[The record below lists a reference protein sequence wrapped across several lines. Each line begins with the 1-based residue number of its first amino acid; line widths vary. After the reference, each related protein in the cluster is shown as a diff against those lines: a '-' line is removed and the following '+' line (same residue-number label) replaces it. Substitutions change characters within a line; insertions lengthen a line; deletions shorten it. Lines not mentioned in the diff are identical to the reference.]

1 MTNPPPKGQMYLF
14 DSITPPLEDGNYRI
28 TASTDIAYDHG
39 TPDFSRQ
46 YFFDIVGPRF
56 TLPQAMVAGTFPPA
70 NSHGEYQNYLPH
82 IVLSRRTLPWERV
95 IAPAAQMPV
104 PTQNEF
110 GVPPP
115 QGPVPWVALLVFE
128 EGEYTFSRN
137 VPLEQAVPQDV
148 FQRLGHPANITC
160 DALVAPL
167 GLVKSIMPSVEE
179 LQLLAHA
186 RWVNV
191 DDRELN
197 TAGGDGFFSVV
208 VANRLPQ
215 KAGQYRAFLVSL
227 EERTD
232 LVTADP
238 PPVNSGTVSIGG
250 IDETATVAKDRSLL
264 ARTTTAAP
272 AVERIGAI
280 DTSFTLLQ
288 TPTHTFTPPVEVLGN
303 YPIFLVETS
312 MVVLT
317 SWKFTCEGPGP
328 FRSLMQNLDDA
339 MLGTVQ
345 DIGHP
350 ALSDT
355 GHLQMTLKDRLG
367 VDEQVL
373 YRGPLVPWQL
383 TRDNLGPYHSS
394 DQCRRVT
401 PETGSEDISYAAA
414 FEVGRLLA
422 AADPRLAQALM
433 RWRRESYK
441 QSARASTITEFN
453 SRLPLNLPPTLSQ
466 QLHTPIAALAS
477 AAAINRIIESGP
489 IIADAH
495 NLTLVAN
502 EPGLQPAQLAQAWKL
517 SSVSAAETLL
527 NGTDGALGAAVPTQQ
542 QTERPDTSVGA
553 VAADTAGLDRLN
565 AARTQTINNAIVIL
579 EESR

>member
-1 MTNPPPKGQMYLF
+1 
-14 DSITPPLEDGNYRI
+14 
-28 TASTDIAYDHG
+28 
-39 TPDFSRQ
+39 
-46 YFFDIVGPRF
+46 
-56 TLPQAMVAGTFPPA
+56 
-70 NSHGEYQNYLPH
+70 
-82 IVLSRRTLPWERV
+82 
-95 IAPAAQMPV
+95 
-104 PTQNEF
+104 
-110 GVPPP
+110 
-115 QGPVPWVALLVFE
+115 
-128 EGEYTFSRN
+128 
-137 VPLEQAVPQDV
+137 
-148 FQRLGHPANITC
+148 
-160 DALVAPL
+160 
-167 GLVKSIMPSVEE
+167 
-179 LQLLAHA
+179 
-186 RWVNV
+186 
-191 DDRELN
+191 
-197 TAGGDGFFSVV
+197 
-208 VANRLPQ
+208 
-215 KAGQYRAFLVSL
+215 
-227 EERTD
+227 
-232 LVTADP
+232 
-238 PPVNSGTVSIGG
+238 
-250 IDETATVAKDRSLL
+250 
-264 ARTTTAAP
+264 
-272 AVERIGAI
+272 
-280 DTSFTLLQ
+280 
-288 TPTHTFTPPVEVLGN
+288 
-303 YPIFLVETS
+303 VETS

-339 MLGTVQ
+339 MFGTVQ

-355 GHLQMTLKDRLG
+355 GHLQMTLNDRLG
-367 VDEQVL
+367 ATEQVL

-453 SRLPLNLPPTLSQ
+453 SRLPLNLPPTVAQ

-477 AAAINRIIESGP
+477 AAAIDRIIESGP

-502 EPGLQPAQLAQAWKL
+502 EPGLQPALLAQAWKL

-527 NGTDGALGAAVPTQQ
+527 NGTDGALGATVPTQQ
-542 QTERPDTSVGA
+542 QTERPDTSLGA
-553 VAADTAGLDRLN
+553 VAADTTGLDRLN

>member
-1 MTNPPPKGQMYLF
+1 
-14 DSITPPLEDGNYRI
+14 
-28 TASTDIAYDHG
+28 
-39 TPDFSRQ
+39 
-46 YFFDIVGPRF
+46 
-56 TLPQAMVAGTFPPA
+56 
-70 NSHGEYQNYLPH
+70 
-82 IVLSRRTLPWERV
+82 
-95 IAPAAQMPV
+95 
-104 PTQNEF
+104 
-110 GVPPP
+110 
-115 QGPVPWVALLVFE
+115 
-128 EGEYTFSRN
+128 
-137 VPLEQAVPQDV
+137 
-148 FQRLGHPANITC
+148 
-160 DALVAPL
+160 
-167 GLVKSIMPSVEE
+167 
-179 LQLLAHA
+179 LLAHA

-339 MLGTVQ
+339 MFGTVQ